1 MGKLAEWPG
10 RGGDT
15 GPRTPLAARVA
26 KTVGLS
32 GAEKILLHSG
42 GKELTVLLC
51 SDVSELRGL
60 EESRKW
66 EEDWLGASG
75 ALCAHGDDC
84 AEGGIEPRCGLF
96 SDEVDRDGW
105 PLDMEVFTVGRL
117 AGDHDRENDASMKPR
132 IGGSNGPVDASP
144 RTVAAEAKVTVGR
157 TDVIDTRQ
165 RQRRR

>member
-15 GPRTPLAARVA
+15 GPRTPFAASVA
-26 KTVGLS
+26 KTAGLS
-32 GAEKILLHSG
+32 GAENILLHSG
-42 GKELTVLLC
+42 GKELTGLLC

-60 EESRKW
+60 EERRKW
-66 EEDWLGASG
+66 EEDCVGARG
-75 ALCAHGDDC
+75 ALGAHGDDC
-84 AEGGIEPRCGLF
+84 VDGGIDPRWGLF

-132 IGGSNGPVDASP
+132 IGGGNGLVDASS
-144 RTVAAEAKVTVGR
+144 RTVAAEAKVTFGR
-157 TDVIDTRQ
+157 TDVIDTKE
-165 RQRRR
+165 RRRRR